1 MAFMYFEFSLI
12 NNHFTR
18 VVLSIS
24 YFNNIILLSIETCKY
39 AIKII
44 TMIKMDSKLLK
55 IILCL

>member
-1 MAFMYFEFSLI
+1 MYFEFSLI